1 MRMITREFKFDKASP
16 IDIIRVFTYEI
27 DRPIKARY
35 IDISKDDF
43 AIRVTA
49 QDGGEISQA
58 DMEWI
63 DSYFN
68 SLS

>member
-1 MRMITREFKFDKASP
+1 MITRGFTFDKASP

-35 IDISKDDF
+35 INIDKDTF
-43 AIRVTA
+43 AISVTA
-49 QDGGEISQA
+49 KDGGEISQA
-58 DMEWI
+58 DMEWVI
-63 DSYFN
+63 SYFN